1 MSRRE
6 GRTLPAAHT
15 FTFPPIIQGQL
26 ERHATPEIAPIDH
39 DASTLRI
46 TPFLHGLL
54 EFDE

>member
-6 GRTLPAAHT
+6 GRTLPAAHP

>member
-6 GRTLPAAHT
+6 GHTLPAAHA

-39 DASTLRI
+39 DASTLKI

>member
-1 MSRRE
+1 MSPWE
-6 GRTLPAAHT
+6 GLPFPAAHSFAFSDIT
-15 FTFPPIIQGQL
+15 QGQL

-39 DASTLRI
+39 DASTLKI